1 MATHSSNLA
10 WRVPW
15 TEEPGRL
22 QSVGL
27 QESGMTE
34 QLSFITHHLIAIQ
47 KSTHFIPASL
57 LGECQLPLP
66 LPLGFENDIKLFI

>member
-1 MATHSSNLA
+1 MAAHSSNLA

-27 QESGMTE
+27 QESGLTE
-34 QLSFITHHLIAIQ
+34 QLSLTPIYTHIHI
-47 KSTHFIPASL
+47 
-57 LGECQLPLP
+57 
-66 LPLGFENDIKLFI
+66 DISFSIIEDNLADLCSYKINL